1 MNMHDRM
8 DFIKSN
14 KRGKKRYLAS
24 QSRNQVLKDAPSD
37 VIKLPLFE
45 GMGTHYAFLYIGT
58 PKKQR
63 ISVIVD
69 TGSHHTAF
77 PCVGCNC
84 GQVKYFR
91 LFK

>member
-1 MNMHDRM
+1 MNKHD
-8 DFIKSN
+8 
-14 KRGKKRYLAS
+14 RGKKRYLAS
-24 QSRNQVLKDAPSD
+24 QSRKQALKDIPSD

-58 PKKQR
+58 PTKQR

-77 PCVGCNC
+77 PCIGCNC
-84 GQVKYFR
+84 GQV
-91 LFK
+91 